1 MTTPAMMRP
10 LEKRRL
16 TRAEA
21 GLARSVF
28 GRAIDLDR
36 VRILALPFW
45 RRAFVPG
52 GGLIAWPV
60 DEALADFGAAGVSL
74 RLQARLVHELTHVWQ
89 AQRGVNLLIAKLQA
103 GDGPAAYAYDLERG
117 PEFARLNIEQQA
129 MAVEHAFLAGR
140 GARTP
145 HALEVYQAAL
155 PDWRRA

>member
-1 MTTPAMMRP
+1 MTTSAMMRP

-16 TRAEA
+16 TQAEA

-28 GRAIDLDR
+28 GPAIDLDR

-52 GGLIAWPV
+52 GGLIAWP
-60 DEALADFGAAGVSL
+60 AAAAMADFGGAGAPL
-74 RLQARLVHELTHVWQ
+74 RLQARLIHELTHVWQ
-89 AQRGVNLLIAKLQA
+89 AQQGVNLLIAKLKA

-140 GARTP
+140 GARTQ
-145 HALEVYQAAL
+145 HAPEVYLAAL